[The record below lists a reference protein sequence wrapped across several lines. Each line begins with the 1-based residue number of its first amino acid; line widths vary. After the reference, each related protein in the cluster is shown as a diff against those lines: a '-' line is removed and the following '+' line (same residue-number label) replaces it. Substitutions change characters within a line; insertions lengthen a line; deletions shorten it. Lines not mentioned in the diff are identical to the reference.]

1 MFFINFIILL
11 KKNEEVFK
19 IKFILFLFIM
29 FYFMFVYLIIRIN
42 LLKVLMGNKVFFVI
56 YFWFNFFKYIK
67 FVCYF

>member
-29 FYFMFVYLIIRIN
+29 FYFMFVYLI
-42 LLKVLMGNKVFFVI
+42 
-56 YFWFNFFKYIK
+56 
-67 FVCYF
+67 FVCKILG